1 MPYDSGN
8 LLGYVRGH
16 LANKRVAFAYEAGP
30 TGFGLY
36 DDIAA
41 AGYPCLV
48 VTPSTVPTVKGKR
61 VRTNR
66 LDSRKLAYQLRGE
79 AWRG

>member
-1 MPYDSGN
+1 MMFFWN

-16 LANKRVAFAYEAGP
+16 LPNKRVAFAYEAGP

-36 DDIAA
+36 DDILA

-48 VTPSTVPTVKGKR
+48 VTPSNVPTSKASV
-61 VRTNR
+61 
-66 LDSRKLAYQLRGE
+66 
-79 AWRG
+79 